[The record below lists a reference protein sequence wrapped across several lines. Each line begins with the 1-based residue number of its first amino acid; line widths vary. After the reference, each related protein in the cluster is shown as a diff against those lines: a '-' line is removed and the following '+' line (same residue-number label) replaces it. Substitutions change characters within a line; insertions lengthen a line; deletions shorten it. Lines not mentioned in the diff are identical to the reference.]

1 MPCAICRQGLI
12 ERAFSMRIGI
22 YLGDFAPDVG
32 GGFTFQDE
40 VFRAFASIAKAGQHE
55 YVALGTAADLK
66 DYVRAVGQGMEVF
79 RVRSSTFDNWKES
92 LKCYAPLL
100 RRLLGTG
107 PIDKACAA
115 LGLDC
120 LWYVG
125 GGAFEATEI
134 PYVAT
139 VWDLQHRMTP
149 WFPEMSTGGT
159 WDARELAYR
168 RFLQRAS
175 CIVTGTEVGRRE
187 LELNYEVAASRVRRL
202 PHPTPTFV
210 ATAASKETGIVKKF
224 GLQQPYLFYPAQ
236 FWPHKNHIGLLH
248 GLAALRDQ
256 YQVHLSLV
264 LTGSEKGN
272 TAYVK
277 ETVERL
283 GLSGQVAF
291 TGFVTQQELA
301 ELYRSAAMMVY
312 ASFCG
317 PENLPP
323 LEAFALGCPVV
334 AADVPGA
341 AEQLGE
347 AALLFDPLCP
357 EDMAAKIHTLLT
369 RPDLRDDLREKGLK
383 RAAAWTV
390 GDFATGMIQLFDEFE
405 GYRRS
410 WPPALRLPKE

>member
-1 MPCAICRQGLI
+1 
-12 ERAFSMRIGI
+12 MRIGI

-40 VFRAFASIAKAGQHE
+40 VFRAFASVAKAGEHE
-55 YVALGTAADLK
+55 YVALGTAPDLN
-66 DYVRAVGQGMEVF
+66 DYIRAVGQGMEVC
-79 RVRSSTFDNWKES
+79 RVKSSVLDNRKES
-92 LKCYAPLL
+92 LKSYSPLL
-100 RRLLGTG
+100 RRLFGAG

-115 LGLDC
+115 QGLDC

-125 GGAFEATEI
+125 GGAFEATDT

-149 WFPEMSTGGT
+149 WFPEMSAGGT

-175 CIVTGTEVGRRE
+175 CIVTGTDVGRKE
-187 LELNYEVAASRVRRL
+187 LEMNYEVAASRVRRL

-210 ATAASKETGIVKKF
+210 ETAASAEPGIVRKL

-236 FWPHKNHIGLLH
+236 FWAHKNHIGLLH
-248 GLAALRDQ
+248 GLAELRDR
-256 YQVHLSLV
+256 YQVRLPLV
-264 LTGSEKGN
+264 LTGSDKGN

-283 GLSGQVAF
+283 GLSGQVVF

-301 ELYRSAAMMVY
+301 ELYRGAAMMVY
-312 ASFCG
+312 ASLCG

-323 LEAFALGCPVV
+323 LEAFALSCPVV

-347 AALLFDPLCP
+347 AALLFDPLCS

-369 RPDLRDDLREKGLK
+369 QQGRSDDLREKGRK

-390 GDFATGMIQLFDEFE
+390 GDFATGMIQIFNEFAR
-405 GYRRS
+405 YRRS

>member
-1 MPCAICRQGLI
+1 
-12 ERAFSMRIGI
+12 MRIGI

-32 GGFTFQDE
+32 GGFVFQDE
-40 VFRAFASIAKAGQHE
+40 VFRAFVSDAKAGEHE
-55 YVALGTAADLK
+55 YVVLGTAAALEG
-66 DYVRAVGQGMEVF
+66 YVRGVVPGMEIY
-79 RVRSSTFDNWKES
+79 RIKSSALDKRKES
-92 LKCYAPLL
+92 LKSYSPLL
-100 RRLLGTG
+100 RRLLGAG
-107 PIDKACAA
+107 PIDKACIA

-125 GGAFEATEI
+125 GGAFEATDT

-149 WFPEMSTGGT
+149 WFPEMSAGGT
-159 WDARELAYR
+159 WDARELTYR

-175 CIVTGTEVGRRE
+175 YIVTGTDVGRKE
-187 LELNYEVAASRVRRL
+187 LELNYDVAAARVRRL
-202 PHPTPTFV
+202 PHPTPSFV
-210 ATAASKETGIVKKF
+210 ATASSSETGVINRL
-224 GLQQPYLFYPAQ
+224 GLQQSYLFYPAQ
-236 FWPHKNHIGLLH
+236 FWAHKNHINLLYA
-248 GLAALRDQ
+248 LAVLRDQ
-256 YQVHLSLV
+256 HQVRLSLV

-277 ETVERL
+277 EIVESL
-283 GLSGQVAF
+283 GLSSQVVF
-291 TGFVTQQELA
+291 TGFVNQQELA
-301 ELYRSAAMMVY
+301 ELYRGAAMMVY

-347 AALLFDPLCP
+347 AALLFDPLNP
-357 EDMAAKIHTLLT
+357 EDMAAKIHMLLAQ
-369 RPDLRDDLREKGLK
+369 PELRDNLREKGMR

-390 GDFATGMIQLFDEFE
+390 DDFASGMIQLFNEFA

-410 WPPALRLPKE
+410 WPPTRHLPKE

>member
-1 MPCAICRQGLI
+1 
-12 ERAFSMRIGI
+12 MRIGI
-22 YLGDFAPDVG
+22 YLGNFAPDVG
-32 GGFTFQDE
+32 GGFVFQDE
-40 VFRAFASIAKAGQHE
+40 VFRAYVSDAKVGEHE
-55 YVALGTAADLK
+55 YVVLGTAAGIEG
-66 DYVRAVGQGMEVF
+66 YVTDIMPGMESY
-79 RVRSSTFDNWKES
+79 RIKSSTLDDRTES
-92 LKCYAPLL
+92 LKSYSPLL
-100 RRLLGTG
+100 RRLLGPG
-107 PIDKACAA
+107 PIEKACTV

-125 GGAFEATEI
+125 GGAFEATDT

-149 WFPEMSTGGT
+149 WFPEMSVSGT
-159 WDARELAYR
+159 WDARELSYR

-175 CIVTGTEVGRRE
+175 YIVTGTEIGRKE
-187 LELNYEVAASRVRRL
+187 LELNYGVAAARVRIL

-210 ATAASKETGIVKKF
+210 ATAPSSKTGVLKKL

-236 FWPHKNHIGLLH
+236 FWAHKNHINLLH
-248 GLAALRDQ
+248 ALAMLRDQ
-256 YQVHLSLV
+256 YQVCLPLV

-277 ETVERL
+277 KTVEHL
-283 GLSGQVAF
+283 GLTGQVVF

-301 ELYRSAAMMVY
+301 ELYCGAAMMVY

-323 LEAFALGCPVV
+323 LEAFALGCPVA

-347 AALLFDPLCP
+347 AALLFDPLNP
-357 EDMAAKIHTLLT
+357 IDMAAKIHILLT
-369 RPDLRDDLREKGLK
+369 QPKRREELREKGMK

-390 GDFATGMIQLFDEFE
+390 SDFAGGMAQLFNEFA
-405 GYRRS
+405 GYRHS
-410 WPPALRLPKE
+410 WPPARHLPKE

>member
-1 MPCAICRQGLI
+1 
-12 ERAFSMRIGI
+12 MRIGI
-22 YLGDFAPDVG
+22 YLGDFAPDAG

-40 VFRAFASIAKAGQHE
+40 VFRAFVSTAKTGQHD
-55 YVALGTAADLK
+55 YVVLGTAAGLN
-66 DYVRAVGQGMEVF
+66 DYVRTVAPGMEVR
-79 RVRSSTFDNWKES
+79 RVQSSVLDNRKES
-92 LKCYAPLL
+92 LKSYSPLL

-125 GGAFEATEI
+125 GGVFEATDT

-149 WFPEMSTGGT
+149 WFPEMSAGGT
-159 WDARELAYR
+159 WDAREHAYR

-175 CIVTGTEVGRRE
+175 YIITGTDVGCQE
-187 LELNYEVAASRVRRL
+187 LKLNYEVAVSRVRRL
-202 PHPTPTFV
+202 PHPTPSFV
-210 ATAASKETGIVKKF
+210 ATASSVETGIVRKL
-224 GLQQPYLFYPAQ
+224 GLQQSYLFYPAQ
-236 FWPHKNHIGLLH
+236 FWAHKNHIGLLY
-248 GLAALRDQ
+248 GLAALRDRHQ
-256 YQVHLSLV
+256 IRLPLV

-277 ETVERL
+277 ETVEHL
-283 GLSGQVAF
+283 GLSGQVVF

-301 ELYRSAAMMVY
+301 ELYRGAAMMVY

-347 AALLFDPLCP
+347 AALLFDPLNP
-357 EDMAAKIHTLLT
+357 DDMAAKIHTLLVQPE
-369 RPDLRDDLREKGLK
+369 RCDDLREKGYK

-390 GDFATGMIQLFDEFE
+390 GDFATGMIQLFNEFA

-410 WPPALRLPKE
+410 WPPALRLLKE

>member
-1 MPCAICRQGLI
+1 MPCATYRPGPI

-40 VFRAFASIAKAGQHE
+40 VFRAFASVAKAGEHE
-55 YVALGTAADLK
+55 YVALGTAAGLK
-66 DYVRAVGQGMEVF
+66 DYVRAVGQGMEVC
-79 RVRSSTFDNWKES
+79 RVESSALHSRKES
-92 LKCYAPLL
+92 LKSYSPLL
-100 RRLLGTG
+100 RRLLGAG
-107 PIDKACAA
+107 PIEKACAA

-125 GGAFEATEI
+125 GGAFEATDT

-149 WFPEMSTGGT
+149 WFPEMSAGGT

-175 CIVTGTEVGRRE
+175 YIVTGTDVGRQE
-187 LELNYEVAASRVRRL
+187 IELNYEVAASRVRCL

-210 ATAASKETGIVKKF
+210 ATTSLAEPGVIQKL
-224 GLQQPYLFYPAQ
+224 GLQQPFLFYPAQ
-236 FWPHKNHIGLLH
+236 FWAHKNHIGLLH
-248 GLAALRDQ
+248 ALAVLRDR
-256 YQVHLSLV
+256 YQVRPPLV
-264 LTGSEKGN
+264 LTGSDKGN

-277 ETVERL
+277 ETAERL
-283 GLSGQVAF
+283 GLSGQIVF

-301 ELYRSAAMMVY
+301 ELYRGAAMMTYV
-312 ASFCG
+312 SFCG

-341 AEQLGE
+341 SEQLGE

-357 EDMAAKIHTLLT
+357 EDIAAKIHTLLAQPE
-369 RPDLRDDLREKGLK
+369 RLEDLREKGLK

-390 GDFATGMIQLFDEFE
+390 VDFAVGMTNLFDEFAR
-405 GYRRS
+405 YRRS
-410 WPPALRLPKE
+410 WPAARSY

>member
-1 MPCAICRQGLI
+1 
-12 ERAFSMRIGI
+12 MRIGI

-40 VFRAFASIAKAGQHE
+40 VFRAFASDAKAGGHE
-55 YVALGTAADLK
+55 YVVLGTAAGLES
-66 DYVRAVGQGMEVF
+66 YVRDVAPGMEVH
-79 RVRSSTFDNWKES
+79 RVKSSTFGNRLES
-92 LKCYAPLL
+92 LKSYSPLL
-100 RRLLGTG
+100 LRFLGSG
-107 PIDKACAA
+107 PIDKASAA
-115 LGLDC
+115 LGLDF

-125 GGAFEATEI
+125 GGAFEATDT

-149 WFPEMSTGGT
+149 WFPEMSAGGT

-175 CIVTGTEVGRRE
+175 YIISGTDVGMQE
-187 LELNYEVAASRVRRL
+187 IELNYEVPASRVRRL

-210 ATAASKETGIVKKF
+210 ATASSAGTGLIQKL
-224 GLQQPYLFYPAQ
+224 GLQQPFLFYPAQ
-236 FWPHKNHIGLLH
+236 FWAHKNHIGLLH
-248 GLAALRDQ
+248 ALVVLRDRHQ
-256 YQVHLSLV
+256 ARPLLV
-264 LTGSEKGN
+264 LTGSDKGN

-277 ETVERL
+277 ETAAHL
-283 GLSGQVAF
+283 GLSGQVVF

-301 ELYRSAAMMVY
+301 ELYRGAVMMVY
-312 ASFCG
+312 PSFCG

-341 AEQLGE
+341 SEQLGE

-357 EDMAAKIHTLLT
+357 EDIAAKIHTLLT
-369 RPDLRDDLREKGLK
+369 QPNRREDLRQKGLK

-390 GDFATGMIQLFDEFE
+390 GDFTAGMIKLFDEFAR
-405 GYRRS
+405 YRRS
-410 WPPALRLPKE
+410 WPTSQRFQ

>member
-1 MPCAICRQGLI
+1 MLFATYRLGPI
-12 ERAFSMRIGI
+12 ERAYAMRIGI

-40 VFRAFASIAKAGQHE
+40 VFRAFASVAKVGKHK
-55 YVALGTAADLK
+55 YVALGSAAGLE
-66 DYVRAVGQGMEVF
+66 DYVRAVGQGMEVC
-79 RVRSSTFDNWKES
+79 RVESSVLDSRKES
-92 LKCYAPLL
+92 LKSYSPLL
-100 RRLLGTG
+100 RRLLGVG
-107 PIDKACAA
+107 PIEKVCVT
-115 LGLDC
+115 LGIDC

-125 GGAFEATEI
+125 GGAFEATDT

-149 WFPEMSTGGT
+149 WFPEMSAAGI
-159 WDARELAYR
+159 WDSRELAYR

-175 CIVTGTEVGRRE
+175 YIITGTDVGRRE
-187 LELNYEVAASRVRRL
+187 LALNYGVAASRVRCL

-210 ATAASKETGIVKKF
+210 ARTSSAEPGVIQKL
-224 GLQQPYLFYPAQ
+224 GLQQPFLLYPGQ
-236 FWPHKNHIGLLH
+236 FWAHKNHIGLLYA
-248 GLAALRDQ
+248 LAVLRDRH
-256 YQVHLSLV
+256 QVRPPLV
-264 LTGSEKGN
+264 LTGSDKGN

-277 ETVERL
+277 ETAERL
-283 GLSGQVAF
+283 DLSGQVVF

-301 ELYRSAAMMVY
+301 ELYRGAAMMVY

-341 AEQLGE
+341 SEQLGE

-357 EDMAAKIHTLLT
+357 EDMAAKIRTLLAQPE
-369 RPDLRDDLREKGLK
+369 RREDLREKGLK

-390 GDFATGMIQLFDEFE
+390 GDFAVGMINLFDEFAL
-405 GYRRS
+405 YRRS
-410 WPPALRLPKE
+410 WPAGRSF

>member
-1 MPCAICRQGLI
+1 
-12 ERAFSMRIGI
+12 MRIGI

-40 VFRAFASIAKAGQHE
+40 VFRAFASAANASE
-55 YVALGTAADLK
+55 YDYVALGTAAGLS
-66 DYVRAVGQGMEVF
+66 DYVRAVGQGMEAC
-79 RVRSSTFDNWKES
+79 RVKISMLDNRKES
-92 LKCYAPLL
+92 LKSYSPLL
-100 RRLLGTG
+100 RRLLGAG
-107 PIDKACAA
+107 PIDRACAA

-125 GGAFEATEI
+125 GGAFEATDT

-149 WFPEMSTGGT
+149 WFPEMSAGGT
-159 WDARELAYR
+159 WDARELSYR

-175 CIVTGTEVGRRE
+175 YIVTGTDVGRQE

-210 ATAASKETGIVKKF
+210 ATISSAETGMIQKL
-224 GLQQPYLFYPAQ
+224 GLQRPFLFYPAQ
-236 FWPHKNHIGLLH
+236 FWAHKNHIGLLH
-248 GLAALRDQ
+248 GLAVLRDRHQ
-256 YQVHLSLV
+256 IRPLMV
-264 LTGSEKGN
+264 LTGSDKGN
-272 TAYVK
+272 AAYVK
-277 ETVERL
+277 ETAARL
-283 GLSGQVAF
+283 GLSGQVVF

-301 ELYRSAAMMVY
+301 ELYRGAAMMVY
-312 ASFCG
+312 PSFCG

-341 AEQLGE
+341 SEQLGE

-357 EDMAAKIHTLLT
+357 EDMAATIHTLLT
-369 RPDLRDDLREKGLK
+369 QPERQEDLRAKGLK

-390 GDFATGMIQLFDEFE
+390 GDFAAGMIKLFDEFA

-410 WPPALRLPKE
+410 WPMALGL

>member
-1 MPCAICRQGLI
+1 
-12 ERAFSMRIGI
+12 MRVGI

-40 VFRAFASIAKAGQHE
+40 VFRAFALAAKSGEHD
-55 YVALGTAADLK
+55 YVALGTAAGFGKYLS
-66 DYVRAVGQGMEVF
+66 AVAPGMEAY
-79 RVRSSTFDNWKES
+79 RVKSTSFDNRKES
-92 LKCYAPLL
+92 LKSYSPLL
-100 RRLLGTG
+100 RRLLGSG
-107 PIDKACAA
+107 PIDKACVA

-125 GGAFEATEI
+125 GGAFEATDT

-149 WFPEMSTGGT
+149 WFPEMSADGT
-159 WDARELAYR
+159 WDARELSYR

-175 CIVTGTEVGRRE
+175 YIVTGTDVGRKE

-210 ATAASKETGIVKKF
+210 ATNSSGETGVVRKL
-224 GLQQPYLFYPAQ
+224 GLQRPYLFYPAQ
-236 FWPHKNHIGLLH
+236 FWPHKNHIGLLY
-248 GLAALRDQ
+248 GLATLRDRHQ
-256 YQVHLSLV
+256 LRLPLV

-272 TAYVK
+272 MAYVK
-277 ETVERL
+277 DMVRHL
-283 GLSGQVAF
+283 GLSGQVKF

-301 ELYRSAAMMVY
+301 ELYCGAEIMVY

-341 AEQLGE
+341 TEQLGD
-347 AALLFDPLCP
+347 AALLFDPLNP
-357 EDMAAKIHTLLT
+357 EDMAEKIYSLLA
-369 RPDLRDDLREKGLK
+369 RPELREDLREKGLK

-390 GDFATGMIQLFDEFE
+390 GDFALGMIQLFNEFA
-405 GYRRS
+405 GYRRT